1 LRNELDT
8 QVPAYKQVREGAASF
23 FGAQDALEAGRNFV
37 TARGE
42 NADYQ
47 RGLAKMNPAERGL
60 FASGFASELAGKV
73 HELRDAQNV
82 LNQTFLTS
90 PAAKERVNMA
100 LGPDKAK
107 ELEVYLRAETL
118 ADRLRGALGN
128 STTARQL
135 HEMGLAATGGAGL
148 LAGEGLEF
156 FRGEGGSNEG
166 HALGMALAIG
176 GAFAKHKSDVVQRSV
191 ARAVGE
197 MLASQ
202 RPSGPRPGHQDR
214 CAKQNPD
221 DALRAAG
228 DHFAIAGANA
238 ASPQTRQQI
247 SPYEGN
253 AGAQQGY

>member
-1 LRNELDT
+1 
-8 QVPAYKQVREGAASF
+8 
-23 FGAQDALEAGRNFV
+23 
-37 TARGE
+37 
-42 NADYQ
+42 
-47 RGLAKMNPAERGL
+47 
-60 FASGFASELAGKV
+60 V

-90 PAAKERVNMA
+90 PAARERVNMA

-166 HALGMALAIG
+166 HALGMALAVG
-176 GAFAKHKSDVVQRSV
+176 GAFAKHKSDVVQRSI
-191 ARAVGE
+191 ARSVGE
-197 MLASQ
+197 MLASKDAAVL
-202 RPSGPRPGHQDR
+202 DR
-214 CAKQNPD
+214 GVKVVARNKALMN
-221 DALRAAG
+221 ALRAAG
-228 DHFAIAGANA
+228 DRFAIAGANA
-238 ASPQTRQQI
+238 ASPQIRQQI